1 MLLNLHLQLRR
12 SVLLIAILLT
22 PTIYIA
28 AQPSG
33 GPYGPIKQNYKLPE
47 ATGTIYYVA
56 PDGKASADGDQLT
69 APTSIESAVERAK
82 SGDAIVLRGGVY
94 RTGDLKFNQSIT
106 FQPYADEQPIF
117 KGTLEAKEWKSIGKN
132 LWKISWDRFFP
143 DKPDDWWRRDRY
155 GKSTPLHLFN
165 NDMVFVNGRLLNSA
179 AWEGD
184 VDENSFFID
193 YQSKSVY
200 IGIDPK
206 DQLVEIT
213 AFNRGLHRVI
223 SDINGTPSDKKG
235 FNLHGIIMT
244 QYAYC
249 ALEIDGA
256 DPQRIADP
264 SEFGKDVPGSLIEN
278 CTFSYCGRV
287 GAYLRG
293 DNTTLRNCDVH
304 HTTTE
309 GVYLLCSSDCLLE
322 KNRFSQNNIEN
333 IDGYYPAAVKIFN
346 QTHRITCKDNLV
358 YDLPISNGIWYDVGN
373 VDGRFINNWVKG
385 VGTNKGKR
393 PDYTLMWP
401 NYNGFF
407 FEISKGAICA
417 GNVFE
422 DCDQSVFVL
431 NSRDVQ
437 IYNNTFVNSTICIR
451 RDLRSAANDHFGW
464 HPSSGPDID
473 ERYGHIFVNNLIAG
487 DENFKVPFISVG
499 QHQDLC
505 DKLKDPQL
513 KQMDYN
519 VIVRDSKSNFN
530 ILANW
535 GPSKTAGGTAGCDE
549 SIVTIEDLNNLLGM
563 SSAHNQVFSHLNLQ
577 VFQSRELSNYQL
589 LPGFSDTR
597 TATALPVDIQKLLG
611 LTVKYKPYTGAYPF
625 K

>member
-1 MLLNLHLQLRR
+1 MMLYLYLQARR
-12 SVLLIAILLT
+12 SVFSLAILLT
-22 PTIYIA
+22 CIISIN

-33 GPYGPIKQNYKLPE
+33 GPYGPVKQNYELPKV
-47 ATGTIYYVA
+47 TGKIYYVA
-56 PDGKASADGDQLT
+56 PDGNAGAQGDQLT
-69 APTSIESAVERAK
+69 APTTIESAVAK
-82 SGDAIVLRGGVY
+82 ARSGDAIILRGGIY
-94 RTGDLKFNQSIT
+94 RTGDLKFNQGIT
-106 FQPYADEQPIF
+106 FQPYASEQPVI
-117 KGTLEAKEWKSIGKN
+117 KGTLEAKDWKSIGKN
-132 LWKISWDRFFP
+132 VWKTSWENFFP
-143 DKPDDWWRRDRY
+143 DKPDGWWSRDRY
-155 GKSTPLHLFN
+155 GKTTPLHLFN
-165 NDMVFVNGRLLNSA
+165 NDMVFIDGRLLKSA

-184 VDENSFFID
+184 VNETSFYID
-193 YQSKSVY
+193 YPSKSIY

-206 DQLVEIT
+206 DHLVEIT

-223 SDINGTPSDKKG
+223 TDLNGVPSDKKG
-235 FNLHGIIMT
+235 FNLRGIILT

-249 ALEIDGA
+249 TLEIDGA
-256 DPQRIADP
+256 EPQRIADP

-293 DNTTLRNCDVH
+293 DNTVLRNCDVH

-309 GVYLLCSSDCLLE
+309 GIYLLCSSDCLLE

-346 QTHRITCKDNLV
+346 QTHRTTCKDNLV
-358 YDLPISNGIWYDVGN
+358 YDLPLSNGIWYDVGN
-373 VDGRFINNWVKG
+373 IDGRFINNWVTG

-393 PDYTLMWP
+393 PDYSIMWP

-417 GNVFE
+417 GNVFD
-422 DCDQSVFVL
+422 DCDQAVFVL

-437 IYNNTFVNSTICIR
+437 IYNNTFVNSTVCIR
-451 RDLRSAANDHFGW
+451 RDKRSAANDHFGW

-473 ERYGHIFVNNLIAG
+473 ERYGHTFVNNLLVG
-487 DENFKVPFISVG
+487 DENFRVPFISVS

-505 DKLKDPQL
+505 ATLKDSQL

-519 VIVRDSKSNFN
+519 VIVRDPEANYK

-535 GPSKTAGGTAGCDE
+535 GPTKTLNSNNNCDE
-549 SIVTIEDLNNLLGM
+549 SIETIDGLNKVLDM
-563 SSAHNQVFSHLNLQ
+563 SSAHNQFFSDLNLQ
-577 VFQSRELSNYQL
+577 AFQSRELGNYQL
-589 LPGFSDTR
+589 LPGFAGSKS
-597 TATALPVDIQKLLG
+597 ATVLPVDIQKLLG
-611 LTVKYKPYTGAYPF
+611 LTARYTPYTGAYPV